1 MARNGSPVAWAFV
14 AAMVAAFPL
23 ATQTH
28 ASARPIRID
37 NGWVSITEF
46 TGPSTFTPA
55 ALTPPVPEDLGEF
68 SGWPTLTV
76 DVNSPVGLFGTDFS
90 DSTQVASVLGD
101 DAMIWCAGEY
111 CQPTEGAP
119 GGDVWLSGVL
129 AQLMIEPSTIPS
141 YSGDLEFD
149 LFYDC
154 SNPFSFSVN
163 GKAPSIPTCPKVSG
177 EVNATFIYSY
187 ANGSL
192 EETTVPEPGSIA
204 LFACA
209 LGLLG
214 VWRASRILR

>member
-37 NGWVSITEF
+37 QGWNSISNF

-55 ALTPPVPEDLGEF
+55 ALTPPAPEDLGEF

-76 DVNSPVGLFGTDFS
+76 DVNSPAGLFGTHFS
-90 DSTQVASVLGD
+90 DTTGGFGILGE
-101 DAMIWCAGEY
+101 DAIIWCAGEY
-111 CQPTEGAP
+111 CQSSDA
-119 GGDVWLSGVL
+119 GDNSEWLSGVL
-129 AQLMIEPSTIPS
+129 AQLIVEPSTIPS

-163 GKAPSIPTCPKVSG
+163 GKAPSIPTCPKASG

-187 ANGSL
+187 TNGSL

-214 VWRASRILR
+214 VWRASRMLR